1 MYRFLVKTLSGLS
14 RRSKRSLVLGLDA
27 VLCVATVAGA
37 YYLRLGYWLAPHG
50 TFWIPFFLAPVIAIP
65 IFFLVGFYREI
76 FRYSGYSGLLVSAR
90 ACLIYGLIFFILFTA
105 ISVPHVP
112 RTMGIIQPILLFLA
126 IGATRALARSLLGG
140 QNPFSARG
148 HVKKRVLIYGAG
160 SAGREL
166 AAAFASNMQL
176 SIIGFIDDDPVLQG
190 SILAGHRIYP
200 PDNLPALFDR
210 LAVDD
215 VLLALPSVSRK
226 RRNEIIESMRDT
238 SVSVQTLPGLIDL
251 AQGRVS
257 INDLRELDIE
267 DLLGR
272 DPRMPDALLMGKNI
286 AGKTVL
292 VTGAGGSIG
301 SELCR
306 QIFQSQPKA
315 LLLVDMNEYNLYAVH
330 SELEQRKAATQGVE
344 TEIVPLLASVL
355 DETRMASIMT
365 AWSPDTVYHAA
376 AYKHVPL
383 VEHNPA
389 EGVRNNVFGT
399 LNTAKMAQAAGV
411 KDYVL
416 ISTDKAVRP
425 ANVMGASKR
434 LAEMGL
440 QALAAS
446 GEGAAGGGNTRFS
459 MVRFGNVL
467 GSSGSV
473 VPLFR
478 AQIKQGGP
486 VTITHSDITRYF
498 MTIPEAA
505 QLVIQAGA
513 MAQGGGEVF
522 VLDMGEPV
530 KIYDLAR
537 KMIELSGASVRD
549 EENPGGDIEISTV
562 GLRPGEKLYE
572 ELLIGNE
579 PAPTDHPLVM
589 KANEKFMPMEELHAG
604 LLILSD
610 AIMRDDVRKVRS
622 QLELLV
628 PEYKS
633 DTEMVDWVHLER
645 RKTDR
650 RKYSPVP

>member
-1 MYRFLVKTLSGLS
+1 MYRFLGKTLSGLS
-14 RRSKRSLVLGLDA
+14 RRNKRAFVLGLDII
-27 VLCVATVAGA
+27 LCIATVALA
-37 YYLRLGYWLAPHG
+37 YYLRLGYWITPQGAR
-50 TFWIPFFLAPVIAIP
+50 WIPFFLAPVIAIP

-76 FRYSGYSGLLVSAR
+76 FRYSGYSALLVTAR
-90 ACLIYGLIFFILFTA
+90 ASLIYGLIFFILFTA

-148 HVKKRVLIYGAG
+148 HTKKRVLIYGAG

-176 SIIGFIDDDPVLQG
+176 SIIGFIDDDPILQG

-226 RRNEIIESMRDT
+226 RRNEIIKSMRDT

-257 INDLRELDIE
+257 VNDLRELDIE

-272 DPRMPDALLMGKNI
+272 DPRLPDALLMGKNI
-286 AGKTVL
+286 ASKTVL

-306 QIFQSQPKA
+306 QIFQLQPKA

-330 SELEQRKAATQGVE
+330 HELEQRKAATEGIE
-344 TEIVPLLASVL
+344 TQIVPLLASVL
-355 DETRMASIMT
+355 DESRMASIMT
-365 AWSPDTVYHAA
+365 AWSPDTLYHAA

-399 LNTAKMAQAAGV
+399 LNTAKVAQAAGV

-434 LAEMGL
+434 LAEMSL

-446 GEGAAGGGNTRFS
+446 GGETRFS

-478 AQIKQGGP
+478 GQIKQGGP
-486 VTITHSDITRYF
+486 VTITHNDITRYF

-513 MAQGGGEVF
+513 MAQGGADGGEVF

-549 EENPGGDIEISTV
+549 EDNPGGDIEISTV

-572 ELLIGNE
+572 ELLIGND

-589 KANEKFMPMEELHAG
+589 KANEKFMPMEELQAG
-604 LLILSD
+604 LAILSD
-610 AIMRDDVRKVRS
+610 AIRQDDVSKVRS
-622 QLELLV
+622 QLEEMV

-650 RKYSPVP
+650 RKYSQLP